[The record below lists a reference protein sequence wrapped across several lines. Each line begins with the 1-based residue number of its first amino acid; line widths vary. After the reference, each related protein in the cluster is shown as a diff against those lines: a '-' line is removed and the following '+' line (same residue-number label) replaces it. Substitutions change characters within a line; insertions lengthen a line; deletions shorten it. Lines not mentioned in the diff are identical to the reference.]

1 MKKIQLSKET
11 LRVLTANE
19 SELVAGGVSNTC
31 IPKQGP
37 CGTES
42 VPVAACATNNCPPPT
57 DGCATAACT
66 VGCPPQTNNCTAACP
81 TNGCPP
87 TETQRRPRCIIP

>member
-19 SELVAGGVSNTC
+19 AELVAGGVSNTC

-42 VPVAACATNNCPPPT
+42 VPINACATNNCPPET
-57 DGCATAACT
+57 DGCPSGTCPTATCPPVTQGCT
-66 VGCPPQTNNCTAACP
+66 VGCATQQC
-81 TNGCPP
+81 
-87 TETQRRPRCIIP
+87 TETNRRPRCIIP

>member
-19 SELVAGGVSNTC
+19 AELVAGGVSNTC

-42 VPVAACATNNCPPPT
+42 VPVAACATNNCPPQT
-57 DGCATAACT
+57 DGCPT
-66 VGCPPQTNNCTAACP
+66 VGCPPQTNACTAACP
-81 TNGCPP
+81 TAGCPP
-87 TETQRRPRCIIP
+87 TETRRRPRCAIP

>member
-19 SELVAGGVSNTC
+19 AELVAGGVSNTC

-42 VPVAACATNNCPPPT
+42 VPVNACATNNCPPQT
-57 DGCATAACT
+57 DGCVTVTCPPATNGCTVGCATA
-66 VGCPPQTNNCTAACP
+66 
-81 TNGCPP
+81 GCPP
-87 TETQRRPRCIIP
+87 TETQRRPRCVIP